1 MGDSIMKSK
10 GTEASKPANKRKS
23 RRIDYYSKIQCIKS
37 TYKGRTEE
45 YEIPLELTLINIS
58 VGGLGI
64 ISEKPFEK
72 DAVLVLSFKLE
83 EERYEKVS
91 AKVMWMMKM
100 GDMYRHGLEIM
111 NVSGKLFKHLSMLDN
126 SITTKV

>member
-1 MGDSIMKSK
+1 MKSK
-10 GTEASKPANKRKS
+10 GTEASKPANKRKN

-111 NVSGKLFKHLSMLDN
+111 NVSGKLYKHLSMLDN

>member
-1 MGDSIMKSK
+1 MEGRIMKSK
-10 GTEASKPANKRKS
+10 VTDASKPANKRKI

-37 TYKGRTEE
+37 TCEGRTEE

-72 DAVLVLSFKLE
+72 DAVLILSFKLE
-83 EERYEKVS
+83 EVKYEKVS

>member
-1 MGDSIMKSK
+1 MGGSIMKSK

-37 TYKGRTEE
+37 TYRGRTEE

-72 DAVLVLSFKLE
+72 DTVLVLSFNLE
-83 EERYEKVS
+83 EEKYEKVS

-126 SITTKV
+126 SIATKV